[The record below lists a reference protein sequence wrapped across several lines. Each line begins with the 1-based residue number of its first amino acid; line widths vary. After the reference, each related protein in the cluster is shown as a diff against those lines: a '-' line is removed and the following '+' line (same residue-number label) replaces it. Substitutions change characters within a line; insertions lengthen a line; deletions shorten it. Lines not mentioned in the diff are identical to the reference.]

1 MNEQEKIKIN
11 DQKKKDI
18 DIFAQYLVDIVKE
31 LGMPSCKLQIYNNL
45 KITPVELVRMIIAE
59 KNDKI
64 EELSAYVNS
73 VIEIFK
79 ALNPTDEEIEK
90 NSDSEE
96 PTHNLIIRK
105 IKEKN
110 DKIKL
115 LEERLS
121 GIRAITNFKF

>member
-1 MNEQEKIKIN
+1 MTKKKKMN
-11 DQKKKDI
+11 DQEQIELFKSLLGAVI
-18 DIFAQYLVDIVKE
+18 DVLDLSKSEINE
-31 LGMPSCKLQIYNNL
+31 LKT
-45 KITPVELVRMIIAE
+45 TPAELVRMIIAE

>member
-31 LGMPSCKLQIYNNL
+31 LGMPSYKLQIYNNL